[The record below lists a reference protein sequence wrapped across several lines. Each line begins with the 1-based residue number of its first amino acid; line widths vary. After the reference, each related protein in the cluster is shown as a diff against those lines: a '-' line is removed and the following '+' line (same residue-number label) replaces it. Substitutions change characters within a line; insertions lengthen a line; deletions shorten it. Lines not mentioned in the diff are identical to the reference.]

1 MKITVD
7 DFPVWRHVLIFLDD
21 KLMKWVKSADEEKG
35 EIVKYVVD
43 GEGRPSVHFYTETPL
58 LEVARGRVDI
68 VLKPNAPENI
78 KILYET
84 MRGR

>member
-1 MKITVD
+1 
-7 DFPVWRHVLIFLDD
+7 
-21 KLMKWVKSADEEKG
+21 MKWVKSADEEKG

-78 KILYET
+78 KILYEK